1 MMKKELV
8 VGVIGGGRIGKLH
21 TNNLVQMAGV
31 KVKKVAD
38 IFADKMVDFEKEV
51 GVPLVSDFAEI
62 LTDPEIDAVFICSP
76 TDTHADLI
84 KQGAAAGKHIFC
96 EKPISFSDT
105 ETLAAFEEVKKAG
118 VKFQLGVNRRFDR
131 NFAQVK
137 KHVTSGAIGEIQLLR
152 IDSRDP
158 EAPPLAYVKSSG
170 GLFFDMMIH
179 DFDMARFIAGSEVTE
194 VYATGGVLVNEEIK
208 GIDVDTAVVTLT
220 FENGCLGVISNSRQ
234 AVYGYDQRIEA
245 FGSKGASQAENELVN
260 NVTLSNVEG
269 VHSQKPLHFFLE
281 RYNDAYIAEVEE
293 FLTAIR
299 NDTAT
304 PVSFEDGI
312 MAQRLAFAANESLKS
327 GQPVKVIKL

>member
-105 ETLAAFEEVKKAG
+105 ETLAAFEEVEKAG

-137 KHVTSGAIGEIQLLR
+137 EHVTSGAIGEIQLLR

-299 NDTAT
+299 NDTPT